1 MRVGIPTEIKV
12 QEFRVGITPAGV
24 HALKEA
30 GHTVLV
36 QKGAGL
42 GSMITD
48 EEYVAAGAQMVATA
62 KECWDCDMVVKVK
75 EPLAPEYDLFH
86 EGLIL
91 YTYLHLAP
99 EPALTKALLEKKVIG
114 IAYET
119 VQFDNGF
126 LPLLAPMSEVA
137 GRMATQVGAQMLTKI
152 EGGMGLLMGGT
163 AGVQAAHVVI
173 LGAGTVGLSA
183 AKVAMGMGARVTILD
198 SNLFRL
204 RQIDD
209 LFGGRIQT
217 LASNAFNIAA
227 ATKDADLLVG
237 SVLIPGAL
245 TPKLVTEAMV
255 KTMKPGSAIVD
266 VAIDQG
272 GCIEPTAKHGATYH
286 DKPTFKYPVNG
297 GEVVCYSVGNMPGA
311 VARTSTFTLTNATMP
326 YMVDLANKGWK
337 KACQDDKALAR
348 GINTYDGKV
357 SFKGV
362 SDALGYE
369 LHCTC
374 DILK

>member
-173 LGAGTVGLSA
+173 LGAGTVGPYPL
-183 AKVAMGMGARVTILD
+183 
-198 SNLFRL
+198 NLHL
-204 RQIDD
+204 
-209 LFGGRIQT
+209 
-217 LASNAFNIAA
+217 
-227 ATKDADLLVG
+227 
-237 SVLIPGAL
+237 
-245 TPKLVTEAMV
+245 
-255 KTMKPGSAIVD
+255 
-266 VAIDQG
+266 
-272 GCIEPTAKHGATYH
+272 
-286 DKPTFKYPVNG
+286 
-297 GEVVCYSVGNMPGA
+297 
-311 VARTSTFTLTNATMP
+311 
-326 YMVDLANKGWK
+326 
-337 KACQDDKALAR
+337 
-348 GINTYDGKV
+348 
-357 SFKGV
+357 
-362 SDALGYE
+362 
-369 LHCTC
+369 
-374 DILK
+374 

>member
-374 DILK
+374 DFLK

>member
-114 IAYET
+114 WT
-119 VQFDNGF
+119 ST
-126 LPLLAPMSEVA
+126 LPSDRASTTSLNRVPMAPISES
-137 GRMATQVGAQMLTKI
+137 
-152 EGGMGLLMGGT
+152 MGSPM
-163 AGVQAAHVVI
+163 
-173 LGAGTVGLSA
+173 
-183 AKVAMGMGARVTILD
+183 
-198 SNLFRL
+198 
-204 RQIDD
+204 
-209 LFGGRIQT
+209 
-217 LASNAFNIAA
+217 
-227 ATKDADLLVG
+227 
-237 SVLIPGAL
+237 
-245 TPKLVTEAMV
+245 
-255 KTMKPGSAIVD
+255 
-266 VAIDQG
+266 
-272 GCIEPTAKHGATYH
+272 
-286 DKPTFKYPVNG
+286 PTF
-297 GEVVCYSVGNMPGA
+297 
-311 VARTSTFTLTNATMP
+311 R
-326 YMVDLANKGWK
+326 MVF
-337 KACQDDKALAR
+337 
-348 GINTYDGKV
+348 
-357 SFKGV
+357 S
-362 SDALGYE
+362 
-369 LHCTC
+369 
-374 DILK
+374 

>member
-272 GCIEPTAKHGATYH
+272 GCFETSRPTTHEDPIYYVDGILHYCVA
-286 DKPTFKYPVNG
+286 NI
-297 GEVVCYSVGNMPGA
+297 PGA
-311 VARTSTFTLTNATMP
+311 VPYSSTLALTNATLP
-326 YMVDLANKGWK
+326 YVVQLADKGWRR
-337 KACQDDKALAR
+337 ACKENRELELGLNIVQ
-348 GINTYDGKV
+348 GKV
-357 SFKGV
+357 VYRPVAEAWGLPCEPL
-362 SDALGYE
+362 AL
-369 LHCTC
+369 
-374 DILK
+374 

>member
-255 KTMKPGSAIVD
+255 KPGSAIVD

-357 SFKGV
+357 YFKGV

>member
-119 VQFDNGF
+119 VQFDNG
-126 LPLLAPMSEVA
+126 PLLAPMSEVA
-137 GRMATQVGAQMLTKI
+137 GRMASQVGAQMLTKI

-357 SFKGV
+357 YFKGV

>member
-99 EPALTKALLEKKVIG
+99 EPALTKALLEKKGSG

-137 GRMATQVGAQMLTKI
+137 GRMATQVGAQMLT
-152 EGGMGLLMGGT
+152 
-163 AGVQAAHVVI
+163 
-173 LGAGTVGLSA
+173 
-183 AKVAMGMGARVTILD
+183 
-198 SNLFRL
+198 
-204 RQIDD
+204 
-209 LFGGRIQT
+209 
-217 LASNAFNIAA
+217 
-227 ATKDADLLVG
+227 
-237 SVLIPGAL
+237 
-245 TPKLVTEAMV
+245 
-255 KTMKPGSAIVD
+255 
-266 VAIDQG
+266 
-272 GCIEPTAKHGATYH
+272 
-286 DKPTFKYPVNG
+286 
-297 GEVVCYSVGNMPGA
+297 
-311 VARTSTFTLTNATMP
+311 
-326 YMVDLANKGWK
+326 
-337 KACQDDKALAR
+337 
-348 GINTYDGKV
+348 
-357 SFKGV
+357 
-362 SDALGYE
+362 
-369 LHCTC
+369 
-374 DILK
+374 

>member
-99 EPALTKALLEKKVIG
+99 EPALTKAMLEKKVLG

-119 VQFDNGF
+119 VQFANAC

-357 SFKGV
+357 YFKGV

>member
-99 EPALTKALLEKKVIG
+99 EPALTKALEKKVIG

-137 GRMATQVGAQMLTKI
+137 GRMATQVGAHADQDRRRH
-152 EGGMGLLMGGT
+152 GPPDGRHRWR
-163 AGVQAAHVVI
+163 AGRSRRYPRRRYR
-173 LGAGTVGLSA
+173 GS
-183 AKVAMGMGARVTILD
+183 
-198 SNLFRL
+198 L
-204 RQIDD
+204 RRQ
-209 LFGGRIQT
+209 GCHGHGR
-217 LASNAFNIAA
+217 SR
-227 ATKDADLLVG
+227 DH
-237 SVLIPGAL
+237 P
-245 TPKLVTEAMV
+245 
-255 KTMKPGSAIVD
+255 
-266 VAIDQG
+266 
-272 GCIEPTAKHGATYH
+272 
-286 DKPTFKYPVNG
+286 
-297 GEVVCYSVGNMPGA
+297 
-311 VARTSTFTLTNATMP
+311 
-326 YMVDLANKGWK
+326 
-337 KACQDDKALAR
+337 
-348 GINTYDGKV
+348 
-357 SFKGV
+357 
-362 SDALGYE
+362 
-369 LHCTC
+369 
-374 DILK
+374 

>member
-183 AKVAMGMGARVTILD
+183 AKVAMGMGATSSACARSTT
-198 SNLFRL
+198 S
-204 RQIDD
+204 
-209 LFGGRIQT
+209 
-217 LASNAFNIAA
+217 SAA
-227 ATKDADLLVG
+227 ASRPWPPTPSTSPPPPRTPTSSWVP
-237 SVLIPGAL
+237 SSSPAL
-245 TPKLVTEAMV
+245 
-255 KTMKPGSAIVD
+255 
-266 VAIDQG
+266 
-272 GCIEPTAKHGATYH
+272 
-286 DKPTFKYPVNG
+286 
-297 GEVVCYSVGNMPGA
+297 
-311 VARTSTFTLTNATMP
+311 
-326 YMVDLANKGWK
+326 
-337 KACQDDKALAR
+337 
-348 GINTYDGKV
+348 
-357 SFKGV
+357 
-362 SDALGYE
+362 
-369 LHCTC
+369 
-374 DILK
+374 

>member
-137 GRMATQVGAQMLTKI
+137 GRMASPSTRAAASNPPPS
-152 EGGMGLLMGGT
+152 T
-163 AGVQAAHVVI
+163 ALPI
-173 LGAGTVGLSA
+173 TTSRPSSTPSTA
-183 AKVAMGMGARVTILD
+183 AKW
-198 SNLFRL
+198 S
-204 RQIDD
+204 
-209 LFGGRIQT
+209 
-217 LASNAFNIAA
+217 
-227 ATKDADLLVG
+227 AT
-237 SVLIPGAL
+237 PW
-245 TPKLVTEAMV
+245 
-255 KTMKPGSAIVD
+255 
-266 VAIDQG
+266 
-272 GCIEPTAKHGATYH
+272 ATC
-286 DKPTFKYPVNG
+286 PAPWPVPLP
-297 GEVVCYSVGNMPGA
+297 SP
-311 VARTSTFTLTNATMP
+311 
-326 YMVDLANKGWK
+326 
-337 KACQDDKALAR
+337 
-348 GINTYDGKV
+348 
-357 SFKGV
+357 
-362 SDALGYE
+362 
-369 LHCTC
+369 
-374 DILK
+374 

>member
-173 LGAGTVGLSA
+173 LGAGYRGSFRRQ
-183 AKVAMGMGARVTILD
+183 GCHGHGARVTILD

-357 SFKGV
+357 YFKGV